1 MAHYHNVHVGVS
13 RAIEIAL
20 AGAHTVAFV
29 ASKETV
35 EAFGL
40 ESLQEDVLLITRQC
54 RVRLFRESSYAKADM
69 VVELADFSMDS
80 FWLSYDERTESF
92 SEIDTRTSNV
102 NQDQKLKIKDRS
114 TTESLLKTVKERLN
128 LTINAIEKILKV
140 ANTIAKLDG
149 ASEIRLEHVAEAI
162 QYRSIDREEMVVL

>member
-20 AGAHTVAFV
+20 AGTHTIAFV

-40 ESLQEDVLLITRQC
+40 ESLQEDVLLITKRC
-54 RVRLFRESSYAKADM
+54 WSRLSRENNCAKADM
-69 VVELADFSMDS
+69 LVEIADFSMDS
-80 FWLSYDERTESF
+80 FWRSYDERTESF

-114 TTESLLKTVKERLN
+114 TTESLLKTAKERLN
-128 LTINAIEKILKV
+128 LSINAIDKILRV

-149 ASEIRLEHVAEAI
+149 ASEIHLEHVAEAI
-162 QYRSIDREEMVVL
+162 QYHSVDREEMVVL